1 MPVLLFTLV
10 IIANS
15 MQLVLRK
22 VYDEKYKVGALT
34 FTAVNAIFAF
44 LFFFIECKCVIF
56 TNNQIIPYAVLFA
69 ILYALASIT
78 TMLAIKTTAPSS
90 LTSLIISYSLIIPTL
105 YGLIALSEPITV
117 YLVIGIILLLISLAF
132 INVESKK
139 EDKKI
144 TFKWLIFALVAFLTN
159 GFCTAVSKQVVLDL
173 GGDIISEFLAVSL
186 LIVVSITT
194 IVALIVEN
202 KQFPK
207 NFKNSLLYAC
217 GSGVGNGVANRFTML
232 LAVTIPA
239 SIMFPIISAGGI
251 ILTTCISLFFLK
263 EKLSIWQIIGFIL
276 GIGALVFLNI

>member
-1 MPVLLFTLV
+1 MPILLFTLV

-22 VYDEKYKVGALT
+22 VYDEKHKTGVYT
-34 FTAVNAIFAF
+34 YTAVNAIFAF
-44 LFFFIECKCVIF
+44 LFFFIECKGVIF
-56 TNNQIIPYAVLFA
+56 TNNQILPYALLFA
-69 ILYALASIT
+69 VLYAVSSLT

-105 YGLIALSEPITV
+105 YGLTVLNEPITV
-117 YLVIGIILLLISLAF
+117 YLIIGIILLLISLAF
-132 INVESKK
+132 INIEPKK

-144 TFKWLIFALVAFLTN
+144 TLKWVIFALLAFVTN
-159 GFCTAVSKQVVLDL
+159 GFCTSVSKQVVIDL

-186 LIVVSITT
+186 LIVVIITT
-194 IVALIVEN
+194 IIAVIIEN
-202 KQFPK
+202 KQVPK
-207 NFKNSLLYAC
+207 HLKNSLLYAC
-217 GSGVGNGVANRFTML
+217 GSGVGNGIANRFTLL

-263 EKLSIWQIIGFIL
+263 EKLSKWQILGFIL
-276 GIGALVFLNI
+276 GVGALVFLNI